1 MLRAIKMQMIKLK
14 HQYKI
19 IFAMM
24 GLTLLMIFLFS
35 GGQGGDYQEKIGV
48 VNQSDAEISKEFIK
62 SLSQSEQYN
71 YIVTTEKE
79 AIQNLEDSEMV
90 AMIKIPRTFKEDLLL
105 KDEIIISLTSI
116 KSDVSISL
124 LENEIKETINLIKS
138 SESIIQL
145 IDESLDGK
153 VNLEIIRDNYEKHW
167 LYKKPLSISE
177 ETISNNKVNNNLN
190 HSIIGFIILFVSYSI
205 VYGIAD
211 VLEDVDLR
219 TWHRLIVSPL
229 SRNKLILANSLVSFF
244 TGFMQIILVFI
255 LSDFLFNANFSEN
268 ILQVSIVAAL
278 YVFALTG
285 IGTFVIS
292 IVNSFK
298 QMDALTPIVL
308 TSMAMLGG
316 CLWPLEIVNSRILLF
331 LANLTP
337 HKWAVS
343 GLKKIMIS
351 QFSLEDIVLDL
362 VVLGTIGLIFY
373 LVGLYRINKKVYY

>member
-19 IFAMM
+19 ILAMI

-35 GGQGGDYQEKIGV
+35 GGQGGDYKENIGI
-48 VNQSDAEISKEFIK
+48 VNQSDTKISKDFIK
-62 SLSQSEQYN
+62 SLSESQQYE
-71 YIVTTEKE
+71 YVVTTEKE
-79 AIQNLEDSEMV
+79 AIQKLEDSEMV
-90 AMIKIPRTFKEDLLL
+90 AMIKIPETFKKDLLL
-105 KDEIIISLTSI
+105 KDEITISLTSI
-116 KSDVSISL
+116 KSDVSIRL
-124 LENEIKETINLIKS
+124 LENEIKEKINLMRS
-138 SESIIQL
+138 SESIFQL
-145 IDESLDGK
+145 IDRSLEQK
-153 VNLEIIRDNYEKHW
+153 VELEIIRENYEKHW
-167 LYKKPLSISE
+167 LYKKPLSINE
-177 ETISNNKVNNNLN
+177 ESISSNQMNSNLN

-219 TWHRLIVSPL
+219 TWHRMIVSPL
-229 SRNKLILANSLVSFF
+229 SKNKLIFANSLVSFF
-244 TGFMQIILVFI
+244 TGFIQIILVFVI
-255 LSDFLFNANFSEN
+255 SDYLFNSNFYQN
-268 ILQVSIVAAL
+268 IFQVSIVAAL

-285 IGTFVIS
+285 IAVFVIS
-292 IVNSFK
+292 TVNSFK

-316 CLWPLEIVNSRILLF
+316 CLWPLEIVNSKILLF

-351 QFSLEDIVLDL
+351 QFSVEDIILEL
-362 VVLGTIGLIFY
+362 TVLGAIGFVFY
-373 LVGLYRINKKVYY
+373 FVGLYRINKKIYY

>member
-19 IFAMM
+19 FFAMM

-35 GGQGGDYQEKIGV
+35 GGQGGDYQEKIGI
-48 VNQSDAEISKEFIK
+48 VNQSNAEITIEFIDA
-62 SLSQSEQYN
+62 LSQSQQYD
-71 YIVTTEKE
+71 YSVTTEMK
-79 AIQNLEDSEMV
+79 AIEKMENSEMV
-90 AMIKIPRTFKEDLLL
+90 AMIKIPMTFEEELLL
-105 KDEIIISLTSI
+105 KDEVTISLTSI
-116 KSDVSISL
+116 KSDISISL
-124 LENEIKETINLIKS
+124 LENEIKEKINLIRS

-145 IDESLDGK
+145 VNKSLDQK
-153 VNLEIIRDNYEKHW
+153 VNLEIIRENYEKHW

-177 ETISNNKVNNNLN
+177 ETVNNNQVNNNLN

-219 TWHRLIVSPL
+219 TWHRMIVSPL
-229 SRNKLILANSLVSFF
+229 GKNKIVLANSLVSFF
-244 TGFMQIILVFI
+244 TGFTQIILVFFI
-255 LSDFLFNANFSEN
+255 SDYLFNANFSQN
-268 ILQVSIVAAL
+268 IFQVSIVAAL

-285 IGTFVIS
+285 IAIFVIS

-316 CLWPLEIVNSRILLF
+316 CLWPLEIVNSKILLF

-343 GLKKIMIS
+343 GLKKIIIS
-351 QFSLEDIVLDL
+351 QFSLEDIILEL
-362 VVLGTIGLIFY
+362 SVLGIIGLAFY
-373 LVGLYRINKKVYY
+373 LVGLYRIHKKVYY